1 MVTEVKE
8 CVSLVKELELLKKNS
23 MTKISRPTPKIARRG
38 FNGHSSYDWDN
49 GGIIFNDNF
58 VEDALNRDQRK
69 KEARETCLKRYHE
82 NKKEREGRDTRQDF
96 NKRYG
101 SV

>member
-1 MVTEVKE
+1 
-8 CVSLVKELELLKKNS
+8 
-23 MTKISRPTPKIARRG
+23 MTKIARPVPKIATRG
-38 FNGHSSYDWDN
+38 FKGNPAYDWDN

-58 VEDALNRDQRK
+58 VEDALSRDQRK
-69 KEARETCLKRYHE
+69 KEARETGLKRYHA

-101 SV
+101 DL